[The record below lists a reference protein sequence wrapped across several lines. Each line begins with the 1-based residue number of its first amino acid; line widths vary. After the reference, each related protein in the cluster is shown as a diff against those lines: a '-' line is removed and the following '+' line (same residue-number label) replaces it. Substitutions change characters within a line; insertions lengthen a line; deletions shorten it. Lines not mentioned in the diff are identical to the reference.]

1 MIAAFEKLTN
11 EAGQTFVLLPLEEYE
26 VFKKQNGIYDSD
38 EEELTDDAMMDL
50 RMIAMESQNKETISA
65 EELQT
70 QLGLPKSFPIRP

>member
-26 VFKKQNGIYDSD
+26 IFKRQNGIYDSD
-38 EEELTDDAMMDL
+38 EEELADDAVTDL
-50 RMIAMESQNKETISA
+50 RLAATESQHKETVSA

-70 QLGLPKSFPIRP
+70 QLGLPKNFPVEP